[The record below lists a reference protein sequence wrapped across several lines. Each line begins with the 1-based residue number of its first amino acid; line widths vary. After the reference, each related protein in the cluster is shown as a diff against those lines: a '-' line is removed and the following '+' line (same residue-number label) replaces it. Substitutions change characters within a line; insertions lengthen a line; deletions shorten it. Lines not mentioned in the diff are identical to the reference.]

1 MQRGAEAVE
10 NLGVATHLRTTM
22 KKLLMTLIV
31 IAAGIV
37 GLALV
42 FTDIGPGRTGM
53 ARGVVG
59 AVFFLL
65 VGGLLGWLASSGKPM
80 RWAGATAWGMILLGI
95 VGAWISATDPASGD
109 WGLALTFLL
118 GPLVCALIG
127 GWLGGRLH
135 RAAT

>member
-1 MQRGAEAVE
+1 
-10 NLGVATHLRTTM
+10 M
-22 KKLLMTLIV
+22 KKLLMVLIV

-53 ARGVVG
+53 GRVVVG

-65 VGGLLGWLASSGKPM
+65 VGVLLGWLGSDGKPM
-80 RWAGATAWGMILLGI
+80 RWAGAPTWGLILLGI
-95 VGAWISATDPASGD
+95 IGLWISATDPASGD
-109 WGLALTFLL
+109 WGLAFMFLF

-127 GWLGGRLH
+127 GWVAGRL
-135 RAAT
+135 RRPAT

>member
-1 MQRGAEAVE
+1 
-10 NLGVATHLRTTM
+10 M

-42 FTDIGPGRTGM
+42 LTDIGPGRTGM
-53 ARGVVG
+53 GRVAVG

-65 VGGLLGWLASSGKPM
+65 IGVLLGWLGSGGKPV
-80 RWAGATAWGMILLGI
+80 RWAGAAAWGMILLGI
-95 VGAWISATDPASGD
+95 VGVWISATDPASGD
-109 WGLALTFLL
+109 WGLAFTFLF
-118 GPLVCALIG
+118 GPLACAVIG

-135 RAAT
+135 RPAT